1 MLLCAPIEN
10 GASAGSKRFVI
21 KINFSLIGGGRVM
34 TEDVCY
40 EIQVRKNGNWVPL
53 GLVATPR
60 QAEQDARA
68 ALGERKYLEAYKIV
82 CERRD
87 GRSGKIN
94 KIAFAPV
101 LRENLDGDAD
111 QQWERHLQG
120 KLAVDPPAKKKGAG
134 RRYSWLLPILFLL
147 LIMWGAYFAL
157 VFLRTQFFGR

>member
-34 TEDVCY
+34 AEDVCY

-68 ALGERKYLEAYKIV
+68 ALGERKYLEAYKII

-120 KLAVDPPAKKKGAG
+120 KPAADPPAKKMGAS
-134 RRYSWLLPILFLL
+134 RLYSWLLPILFLL
-147 LIMWGAYFAL
+147 VIMWGAYFAL